1 MLELLIC
8 YESSTRLETRTK
20 ESNVYASLWVVK
32 TRGRSES
39 NWWDFHISI
48 KKGKKCITGRSLAK
62 QLSEG
67 TESEHI
73 RWDPKD
79 GELFLSRVKPGETLV
94 EARSGTDVQIV
105 RQTWV

>member
-39 NWWDFHISI
+39 NWWDFLNLLEE
-48 KKGKKCITGRSLAK
+48 KCITGRSLAK